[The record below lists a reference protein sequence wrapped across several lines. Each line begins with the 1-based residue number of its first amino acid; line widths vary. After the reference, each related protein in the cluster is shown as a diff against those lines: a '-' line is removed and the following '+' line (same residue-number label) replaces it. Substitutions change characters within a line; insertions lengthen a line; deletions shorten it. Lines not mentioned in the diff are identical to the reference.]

1 MGVTSNNGKAC
12 TRYVKGKIGNSKS
25 NNNQEIGGKS
35 NSLSTRGKTIFKN
48 KSSGLNRTE
57 KAIILGNIQT
67 SRNRK
72 NNQSSYKTLHATKNK
87 ILKKCGRAKRKQ

>member
-12 TRYVKGKIGNSKS
+12 TRYVKGKTDNSKS

-35 NSLSTRGKTIFKN
+35 NSLSTRGKTNFKN

-87 ILKKCGRAKRKQ
+87 ILKKCVRD